1 MINPE
6 DCSFSSDIN
15 SLSTSDDS
23 LSSTEIIGTSDDNDS
38 FTSSQ
43 QHEYRMLQ
51 LNMKEITKQQK
62 EITKQLIEKTKQKK
76 ILLLIYQLKAQQ
88 HHYY

>member
-1 MINPE
+1 MSSK
-6 DCSFSSDIN
+6 DSSFISEMDYV
-15 SLSTSDDS
+15 STSTDS
-23 LSSTEIIGTSDDNDS
+23 LSSTEIIGTSEDS
-38 FTSSQ
+38 DTFSISQ
-43 QHEYRMLQ
+43 QHEYRMLK
-51 LNMKEITKQQK
+51 LNMEEITKQQK